1 MPPSASKQ
9 KRLAEKAAKGSVKAA
24 KGGSSTGTPI
34 DTGSAN
40 DSGVNTPLTSVPGS
54 LNVSSEDLTSM
65 AKLRIATDRCVSA
78 FIHRATVFTAFTA
91 GIQERGG
98 CAGVRCARAGHQD

>member
-40 DSGVNTPLTSVPGS
+40 DSGANTPLTSVPGS
-54 LNVSSEDLTSM
+54 LNASSEDLTSM
-65 AKLRIATDRCVSA
+65 AKLRIATDRCVS
-78 FIHRATVFTAFTA
+78 VL
-91 GIQERGG
+91 
-98 CAGVRCARAGHQD
+98 V